1 MCSLCTCT
9 VKSLIITDIIFEHA
23 VHTQGGQFPVWLSY
37 LPTPF
42 QKKTGETTT
51 ITQNMQK
58 HENNETTYEICK
70 RK

>member
-1 MCSLCTCT
+1 MCWLYTCT
-9 VKSLIITDIIFEHA
+9 VKSLIIIDNMFEHA
-23 VHTQGGQFPVWLSY
+23 VHTQGGQFPVWLSN

-42 QKKTGETTT
+42 QKETGETTT

-58 HENNETTYEICK
+58 QETTYEICK

>member
-1 MCSLCTCT
+1 M
-9 VKSLIITDIIFEHA
+9 FEHA
-23 VHTQGGQFPVWLSY
+23 VHTQGGQFPVWLSN

-42 QKKTGETTT
+42 QKGTGETTT

-58 HENNETTYEICK
+58 HETTYEICK

>member
-1 MCSLCTCT
+1 M
-9 VKSLIITDIIFEHA
+9 
-23 VHTQGGQFPVWLSY
+23 WLSY

-58 HENNETTYEICK
+58 HETTYEICK
-70 RK
+70 KEIKVRKGKLNNIHAQR

>member
-1 MCSLCTCT
+1 MCRLCTCT
-9 VKSLIITDIIFEHA
+9 VKSLTITDIIFEHA
-23 VHTQGGQFPVWLSY
+23 VHTQGGQFPVWLSN

-42 QKKTGETTT
+42 QKETGETIT

-58 HENNETTYEICK
+58 HETTYEICK